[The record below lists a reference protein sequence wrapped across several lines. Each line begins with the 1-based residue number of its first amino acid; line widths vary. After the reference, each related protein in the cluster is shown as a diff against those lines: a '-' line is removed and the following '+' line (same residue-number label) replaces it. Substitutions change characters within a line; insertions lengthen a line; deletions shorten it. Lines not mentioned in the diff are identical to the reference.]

1 MAKLS
6 VTLEGAILQE
16 IPINKPRIT
25 IGRRPTNDVV
35 LNHLA
40 ISGEHAVISTG
51 TGNSNDSFL
60 EDRNST
66 NGTQVNGQ
74 PIKRHF
80 LQNGDIITLAKYQL
94 KFETDTLNQTAGQGG
109 KVKSNEPQ
117 APAEVKHALIKV
129 LNGSN
134 AGKQLVLSKELT
146 TLGTP
151 GVQVAT
157 ISRIQNQ
164 YLIRHVEGE
173 KSALVNERAI
183 GKNALELK
191 QGDVIDLSGTRL
203 MFSFS

>member
-1 MAKLS
+1 M
-6 VTLEGAILQE
+6 
-16 IPINKPRIT
+16 
-25 IGRRPTNDVV
+25 
-35 LNHLA
+35 
-40 ISGEHAVISTG
+40 
-51 TGNSNDSFL
+51 
-60 EDRNST
+60 
-66 NGTQVNGQ
+66 
-74 PIKRHF
+74 
-80 LQNGDIITLAKYQL
+80 AKYQL